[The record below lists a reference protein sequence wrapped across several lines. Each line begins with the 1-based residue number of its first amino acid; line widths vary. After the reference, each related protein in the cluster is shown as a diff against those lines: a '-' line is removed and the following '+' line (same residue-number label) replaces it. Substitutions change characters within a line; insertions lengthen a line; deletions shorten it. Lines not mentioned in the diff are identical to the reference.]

1 MRLACV
7 KHAASVRSEP
17 GSNSQV
23 HQTQSGQNQTKPNE
37 QDPNLSDIH
46 PMVHKNHRTLEA
58 SVNAYR
64 KTHQQTPKAKPK
76 KPGSKPQKPKPNR
89 YQPEGQ
95 YLKDAANVS
104 LPIPDL
110 TLKERPNLFEPSGF
124 VVVGRRLLD
133 RGAQCV
139 NGNIRLLSNFV
150 ECLLGSQLAGLKPH
164 ARGEATG
171 SSGRGGGRAS
181 CPARSRAAFPST

>member
-1 MRLACV
+1 
-7 KHAASVRSEP
+7 
-17 GSNSQV
+17 
-23 HQTQSGQNQTKPNE
+23 
-37 QDPNLSDIH
+37 
-46 PMVHKNHRTLEA
+46 MVHKNHRTLEA

-124 VVVGRRLLD
+124 VVVGS
-133 RGAQCV
+133 GV
-139 NGNIRLLSNFV
+139 
-150 ECLLGSQLAGLKPH
+150 LLGTPPPVNAISKAPRHTHQPRLC
-164 ARGEATG
+164 
-171 SSGRGGGRAS
+171 S
-181 CPARSRAAFPST
+181 

>member
-23 HQTQSGQNQTKPNE
+23 HQTQSGRNQTKPNE

-46 PMVHKNHRTLEA
+46 PMAHKNHRTLEA

-110 TLKERPNLFEPSGF
+110 TLKERPDLFEPSGF
-124 VVVGRRLLD
+124 VVVGS
-133 RGAQCV
+133 GV
-139 NGNIRLLSNFV
+139 
-150 ECLLGSQLAGLKPH
+150 LLGGPDPVNAVLKALQHTSEQGVCSQKQGTSHIHPRPWPEYMQILGIGRRAMRTTH
-164 ARGEATG
+164 AV
-171 SSGRGGGRAS
+171 
-181 CPARSRAAFPST
+181 

>member
-23 HQTQSGQNQTKPNE
+23 HQTQFGRNQTKPNE

-46 PMVHKNHRTLEA
+46 PVAHKNHRTLEA

-89 YQPEGQ
+89 YQPKGQ

-110 TLKERPNLFEPSGF
+110 TLKERADLFEPSGF
-124 VVVGRRLLD
+124 VVVGRQLLGRAD
-133 RGAQCV
+133 FCV
-139 NGNIRLLSNFV
+139 NENIQLPSNFDV
-150 ECLLGSQLAGLKPH
+150 CLPCS
-164 ARGEATG
+164 
-171 SSGRGGGRAS
+171 
-181 CPARSRAAFPST
+181 